1 MLMFTKKRSPVNAR
15 VVDLGHGVPRLGLL
29 GKEEEAVDFGLV
41 HLF

>member
-29 GKEEEAVDFGLV
+29 GKEEAVDFGLV